1 MLKST
6 KYATLEILVNFAL
19 FVVAGL
25 LLATSASCSPII
37 FIVAFLICTYEVFH
51 LDHLINEF
59 DGELKEYVD
68 PATGEVR
75 RLMTYGRVK

>member
-6 KYATLEILVNFAL
+6 RFATVEILVNFAL

-25 LLATSASCSPII
+25 LLATSASCSPVL

-68 PATGEVR
+68 PVTGEVR
-75 RLMTYGRVK
+75 HLMTYGRVK

>member
-6 KYATLEILVNFAL
+6 KYATVELIVNFAI

-25 LLATSASCSPII
+25 LLVTTASCSPVL
-37 FIVAFLICTYEVFH
+37 FIVAFLICTYEAFH
-51 LDHLINEF
+51 MEHLITEF

>member
-6 KYATLEILVNFAL
+6 RYATIEILVNFAL

-25 LLATSASCSPII
+25 LLATSALCSPII
-37 FIVAFLICTYEVFH
+37 FIVAFLICTFH
-51 LDHLINEF
+51 LDHLVDEF

-68 PATGEVR
+68 PVTGEVR

>member
-6 KYATLEILVNFAL
+6 KYATVEILINL
-19 FVVAGL
+19 SIFVVAGL

-37 FIVAFLICTYEVFH
+37 FIVAFLICTYEAFH
-51 LDHLINEF
+51 LGHLINEF

-75 RLMTYGRVK
+75 RLMTYGHTK

>member
-6 KYATLEILVNFAL
+6 KYATIEILINIAIA
-19 FVVAGL
+19 VVSGL

-37 FIVAFLICTYEVFH
+37 FIVAFLICVYEAFH
-51 LDHLINEF
+51 LDHLVNEF
-59 DGELKEYVD
+59 NGELKEYVD
-68 PATGEVR
+68 PATGDVL

>member
-6 KYATLEILVNFAL
+6 KYATVEILINLAI
-19 FVVAGL
+19 FVVSGL
-25 LLATSASCSPII
+25 LLVTSASCSPVL
-37 FIVAFLICTYEVFH
+37 FLVAFLICTYEVFH

-68 PATGEVR
+68 PVTGEVR
-75 RLMTYGRVK
+75 RLMTYGYFK

>member
-6 KYATLEILVNFAL
+6 KYATIEILINIAIA
-19 FVVAGL
+19 VVSGL
-25 LLATSASCSPII
+25 LLVTSASCSPVL
-37 FIVAFLICTYEVFH
+37 FIVAFLVCTYEAFH
-51 LDHLINEF
+51 LGHLIDEF

>member
-6 KYATLEILVNFAL
+6 KLATVEILINFAI
-19 FVVAGL
+19 FVVSGL
-25 LLATSASCSPII
+25 LLATSASSSPVL
-37 FIVAFLICTYEVFH
+37 FIVAFLVCTYEAFH
-51 LDHLINEF
+51 LDHLVNEF

-68 PATGEVR
+68 PVTGEVR

>member
-6 KYATLEILVNFAL
+6 RYATIEIILNFVL

-25 LLATSASCSPII
+25 LLATSAAGNPVM
-37 FIVAFLICTYEVFH
+37 FLVAFFVCAYEAFH
-51 LDHLINEF
+51 LDHLVNEF

-68 PATGEVR
+68 PVTGEVR
-75 RLMTYGRVK
+75 HLMTYGRVK

>member
-6 KYATLEILVNFAL
+6 RYATIEIILNFAL

-37 FIVAFLICTYEVFH
+37 FIVAFLICVYEAFH
-51 LDHLINEF
+51 LDHLVNEF

-68 PATGEVR
+68 PVTGEVR
-75 RLMTYGRVK
+75 HLMTYGRVK

>member
-6 KYATLEILVNFAL
+6 RFATIEILVNFAL
-19 FVVAGL
+19 FVVSGM

-37 FIVAFLICTYEVFH
+37 FIVAFLICTYEAFH
-51 LDHLINEF
+51 LDHLIDEF

-68 PATGEVR
+68 PETGEVR
-75 RLMTYGRVK
+75 HLMTYGRIK

>member
-75 RLMTYGRVK
+75 RLMAYGRVK

>member
-6 KYATLEILVNFAL
+6 KYATVEILINLAI
-19 FVVAGL
+19 FVVSGL
-25 LLATSASCSPII
+25 LLAASASCSPVL
-37 FIVAFLICTYEVFH
+37 FIAAFLVCTYEIFH

-68 PATGEVR
+68 PVTGEVR

>member
-6 KYATLEILVNFAL
+6 KYATVEILINLAI

-37 FIVAFLICTYEVFH
+37 FIVAFLICTYEAFH
-51 LDHLINEF
+51 LGHLINEF

-75 RLMTYGRVK
+75 RLMTYGHTK

>member
-6 KYATLEILVNFAL
+6 RFATIEILVNFAL
-19 FVVAGL
+19 FVVSGM

-37 FIVAFLICTYEVFH
+37 FIVAFLICTYEAFH
-51 LDHLINEF
+51 LDHLIDEF

-68 PATGEVR
+68 PVTGEVR

>member
-6 KYATLEILVNFAL
+6 KFATVEIIINFVI
-19 FVVAGL
+19 FVVSSL
-25 LLATSASCSPII
+25 LLATSASCSPVL

-51 LDHLINEF
+51 LDHLIDEF

-75 RLMTYGRVK
+75 RLMTYGHVK

>member
-6 KYATLEILVNFAL
+6 KYATVEILINLAI
-19 FVVAGL
+19 FVVSGL
-25 LLATSASCSPII
+25 LLATSASCNPVV

-51 LDHLINEF
+51 LGHLIDEF

-68 PATGEVR
+68 PETGEVR

>member
-6 KYATLEILVNFAL
+6 RFATVEILVNFAL

-25 LLATSASCSPII
+25 LLATSASCSPVL

-68 PATGEVR
+68 PVTGEVR